1 LPSGEKG
8 QIAGE
13 KWLKV
18 AENAKKRDETAQK
31 RRKTPL
37 KIPQI
42 YQFMTY
48 FKQFFSKKQRAIDM
62 TDPDVLKELDSCI
75 PLIQQGKGTGV
86 WRF

>member
-1 LPSGEKG
+1 
-8 QIAGE
+8 
-13 KWLKV
+13 
-18 AENAKKRDETAQK
+18 
-31 RRKTPL
+31 
-37 KIPQI
+37 
-42 YQFMTY
+42 MTY